1 MQLFSIPNLLTG
13 LNLLSGTMAIISSLS
28 GRIDWAPFFLV
39 LAAIFDFLD
48 GLAARLLKKTSPLGK
63 QLDSLADMVSFGVAP
78 GIMMMVVMVV
88 CIQVDGPFFH
98 DHFAS
103 HVHYLMQNWV
113 NSLFYQVPNS
123 MDASIQFMPLVA
135 LFIPFIAMFRL
146 GKFNLDERQTDS
158 FIGVPTPL
166 ATLFFCFYPLALWM
180 EFDALI
186 TYKSQLTL
194 LFNVYFVAGVIVL
207 ISLLMVAEIPLFSLK
222 FKHFKWT
229 GNQVRYIFLSSAFIL
244 LIIFTVWAIPLIFL
258 LQICLSIFENKMIKP
273 KVHEI

>member
-1 MQLFSIPNLLTG
+1 
-13 LNLLSGTMAIISSLS
+13 MAIIASLS

-39 LAAIFDFLD
+39 LAAVFDFLD

-63 QLDSLADMVSFGVAP
+63 QLDSLADVVSFGVAP
-78 GIMMMVVMVV
+78 GIMMMVVLVV
-88 CIQVDGPFFH
+88 CIQIDGPFFH
-98 DHFAS
+98 EHFAS

-113 NSLFYQVPNS
+113 NSVFYQVPNS
-123 MDASIQFMPLVA
+123 MDASIQFIPLVA

-146 GKFNLDERQTDS
+146 GKFNLDERQTDR

-180 EFDALI
+180 EFASLI
-186 TYKSQLTL
+186 EYKSQLTL
-194 LFNVYFVAGVIVL
+194 LFNVYLVVIIL
-207 ISLLMVAEIPLFSLK
+207 ISLLMVAEVPLFSLK
-222 FKHFKWT
+222 FKHFKWK
-229 GNQVRYIFLSSAFIL
+229 GNQIRFIFLFSSSAL

-258 LQICLSIFENKMIKP
+258 LQICLSIFENKMFKP